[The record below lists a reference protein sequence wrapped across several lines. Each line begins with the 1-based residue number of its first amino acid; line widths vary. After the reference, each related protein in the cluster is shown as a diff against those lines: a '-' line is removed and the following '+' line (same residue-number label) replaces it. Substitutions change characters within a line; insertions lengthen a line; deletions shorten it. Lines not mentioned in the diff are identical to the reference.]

1 MVSDDNECAD
11 SITLVISEP
20 SALVFTIDAQN
31 VSCHGGNDGVIN
43 FMDGNGNSG
52 AFGGTPFANNGYQ
65 YSIDEG
71 GSYQSLSEFANITAG
86 LYGLIVEDSLGCIAS
101 SSHDIF
107 EPAPISFSIYSSS
120 PSACNVA
127 DGSFTVS
134 DLIAR
139 FVLHIF
145 YTDQNGMQ
153 SQTGGTA
160 NIDGEITVSGYSSD
174 EISDITVSLNT
185 CSAFMDT
192 LIYLTAPT
200 YGFIM
205 NTASACSYRCFLYK
219 YRWKY
224 YWN

>member
-1 MVSDDNECAD
+1 MYGILMITECAD
-11 SITLVISEP
+11 SITLIFMSLSAIS
-20 SALVFTIDAQN
+20 FTVDAEN
-31 VSCHGGNDGVIN
+31 VTCHGGNDGVIN

-127 DGSFTVS
+127 DGSFTV
-134 DLIAR
+134 IGPYAR
-139 FVLHIF
+139 FVIRYF
-145 YTDQNGMQ
+145 YTDQICVVPNRRH
-153 SQTGGTA
+153 S
-160 NIDGEITVSGYSSD
+160 
-174 EISDITVSLNT
+174 
-185 CSAFMDT
+185 
-192 LIYLTAPT
+192 
-200 YGFIM
+200 
-205 NTASACSYRCFLYK
+205 
-219 YRWKY
+219 
-224 YWN
+224 